1 MKKKI
6 LIVFG
11 TRPEAIKLAF
21 LIKALKKNFLVK
33 VCVTTQHKQMLKQVS
48 AEPGLGTQSQ
58 KVPSSVLEA
67 ELAEIEALITEKL
80 LYLQRYGAFVRE
92 IFPGVVEFYSTRA
105 GAPVLLNWHFG
116 EEAVSQW
123 LSLDGEMSEPSE
135 IVDQSLFGNPIL
147 H

>member
-1 MKKKI
+1 M
-6 LIVFG
+6 LC
-11 TRPEAIKLAF
+11 RPLSIFEVN
-21 LIKALKKNFLVK
+21 ALLPLVQDRMEELHLYWDQAQ
-33 VCVTTQHKQMLKQVS
+33 TIRKQMLKQVS

-80 LYLQRYGAFVRE
+80 LHLQRYGDFVRE

>member
-1 MKKKI
+1 M
-6 LIVFG
+6 LC
-11 TRPEAIKLAF
+11 RPLSIFEVN
-21 LIKALKKNFLVK
+21 ALLPLVQDRMEELHLYWDQAQ
-33 VCVTTQHKQMLKQVS
+33 TIRKQMLKQVS

-67 ELAEIEALITEKL
+67 ELAEIEALITGKL
-80 LYLQRYGAFVRE
+80 LHLQRYGAFVRE

>member
-1 MKKKI
+1 M
-6 LIVFG
+6 LC
-11 TRPEAIKLAF
+11 RPLSIFEVN
-21 LIKALKKNFLVK
+21 ALLPLV
-33 VCVTTQHKQMLKQVS
+33 QDRMEELHLYWDQAQIIRKQMLKQVS
-48 AEPGLGTQSQ
+48 AEPGLGTQPQ

-80 LYLQRYGAFVRE
+80 LHLQRYGAFVRE

-116 EEAVSQW
+116 EEEVSQW

-135 IVDQSLFGNPIL
+135 IVDQSLFGDPIL